1 MMSDMGICP
10 FTSGPDL
17 AGLPMGQ
24 VFYTV
29 DRSTKM
35 EDMYARYWKEVVRVE
50 QNNEKDLSTTL
61 LVAPEFC
68 LENVELFENFST
80 TLTQPLEALG
90 VEDLLQLVFFHPL
103 WTFRDGGARSGMGS
117 AANYA
122 RRSPW
127 PMINILRTSQ
137 VRAAQKGIPTGLVY
151 QQNEKTLTNVG
162 TEQLETMLRLRD
174 WSAIS
179 DVKVNRRDMEA
190 LRVAQDLQQSGT
202 VAEQDQ
208 DLIHDSTPAAN
219 RRLDDRQVDGG
230 DLLNVVLQALEKRLG
245 LLSNTS
251 GHSQALSGAET
262 SAAMMATDYVLEELD
277 RVATSSPAAVPV
289 ATSAPVAVQNPMFAL
304 DDDDDDDDE
313 HSFRRFHQREQSG
326 IIIRR
331 HQTNINPISIT
342 SHNPDPENKYIL
354 STRMRVAR
362 SIEGF
367 RFPSTMSREER
378 RHVQSLVQDAV
389 QTLCDD
395 SKIINTNGNVT
406 KQHKGSYIQL
416 WDMTNDEIND
426 LIQRHILFD
435 HPNEW
440 GISAGFGR
448 DWPDGRGLYMN
459 HIVSS
464 QDDDD
469 TTSGVYH
476 KPDVIVW
483 CNEEDHVRI
492 ICMRKGGDI
501 KGVFTEMSKA
511 VDQMEVRLVT
521 HSGRRFSHDERLG
534 YLASC
539 PTNIGTGMRASVH
552 VKLMRLGKLPG
563 FVDMVRRMRLEVRG
577 MRGEMDKRPHT
588 SGIFDISNAERLG
601 KSEVKLINVMI
612 EGVSKLIELEQKL
625 ECGEKVNCDDY
636 GYEKLR
642 K

>member
-1 MMSDMGICP
+1 MFRGANKWVRHYPATAAAAVATTGIVTGAIGNNYHNNNNNDTKKNQVEDGDSWIRRNVWTAGSSSTKKFITASSPLIMLATSPHDDAAASIPPTHQHHEPKEKEDPHYNRTKQQKAARTLEGYPYFSKFHRSLLAKYLTPEIYMELKDKVTSSGVTLEDVVQSGMSLPFGHHPPRGMGL
-10 FTSGPDL
+10 L
-17 AGLPMGQ
+17 AGDAECYS
-24 VFYTV
+24 VF
-29 DRSTKM
+29 S
-35 EDMYARYWKEVVRVE
+35 A
-50 QNNEKDLSTTL
+50 L
-61 LVAPEFC
+61 LDPIIE
-68 LENVELFENFST
+68 EYHN
-80 TLTQPLEALG
+80 
-90 VEDLLQLVFFHPL
+90 
-103 WTFRDGGARSGMGS
+103 FRDHD
-117 AANYA
+117 NE
-122 RRSPW
+122 
-127 PMINILRTSQ
+127 
-137 VRAAQKGIPTGLVY
+137 
-151 QQNEKTLTNVG
+151 QQPHHE
-162 TEQLETMLRLRD
+162 
-174 WSAIS
+174 
-179 DVKVNRRDMEA
+179 
-190 LRVAQDLQQSGT
+190 
-202 VAEQDQ
+202 
-208 DLIHDSTPAAN
+208 H
-219 RRLDDRQVDGG
+219 
-230 DLLNVVLQALEKRLG
+230 
-245 LLSNTS
+245 
-251 GHSQALSGAET
+251 
-262 SAAMMATDYVLEELD
+262 
-277 RVATSSPAAVPV
+277 
-289 ATSAPVAVQNPMFAL
+289 

>member
-1 MMSDMGICP
+1 MGHLDACKDVCDDFGTKTVLLPYRPNEQNPKVTGFTVKSYRNPKSGNNNNDDGVEEEEDEYQFDYDPFWDDGNELDHSAFLGDDDDDDKDGSAVEQQNYPEIVNKVPSDDEEIVDLSKRWVDTMMSDMGICP

-219 RRLDDRQVDGG
+219 RRLDERQVDGG

-245 LLSNTS
+245 LLSNTNNMNES
-251 GHSQALSGAET
+251 GHPQALSGAET

-277 RVATSSPAAVPV
+277 RVATGTSSPAAVPV
-289 ATSAPVAVQNPMFAL
+289 ATSAPVTVQNPTFAL
-304 DDDDDDDDE
+304 DDDDDDDDM
-313 HSFRRFHQREQSG
+313 
-326 IIIRR
+326 
-331 HQTNINPISIT
+331 
-342 SHNPDPENKYIL
+342 PE
-354 STRMRVAR
+354 
-362 SIEGF
+362 
-367 RFPSTMSREER
+367 
-378 RHVQSLVQDAV
+378 
-389 QTLCDD
+389 
-395 SKIINTNGNVT
+395 
-406 KQHKGSYIQL
+406 
-416 WDMTNDEIND
+416 
-426 LIQRHILFD
+426 
-435 HPNEW
+435 
-440 GISAGFGR
+440 
-448 DWPDGRGLYMN
+448 
-459 HIVSS
+459 
-464 QDDDD
+464 
-469 TTSGVYH
+469 
-476 KPDVIVW
+476 
-483 CNEEDHVRI
+483 
-492 ICMRKGGDI
+492 
-501 KGVFTEMSKA
+501 
-511 VDQMEVRLVT
+511 
-521 HSGRRFSHDERLG
+521 
-534 YLASC
+534 
-539 PTNIGTGMRASVH
+539 
-552 VKLMRLGKLPG
+552 
-563 FVDMVRRMRLEVRG
+563 
-577 MRGEMDKRPHT
+577 EMD
-588 SGIFDISNAERLG
+588 NE
-601 KSEVKLINVMI
+601 
-612 EGVSKLIELEQKL
+612 
-625 ECGEKVNCDDY
+625 
-636 GYEKLR
+636 
-642 K
+642 